1 VSAATELYGYKL
13 LKVDVDENLEC
24 EAVLEEVKEERL
36 LELSDI
42 LWPNPLLL
50 FSNGDSLSGVRVVN
64 IPLG

>member
-1 VSAATELYGYKL
+1 MSAVTGLYGYRL

-24 EAVLEEVKEERL
+24 DAGSEEANEERL

-42 LWPNPLLL
+42 LCPNPLLW
-50 FSNGDSLSGVRVVN
+50 FSNGDSLRGVRVVN